1 MYKNL
6 IKNIYIKNILIKNF
20 LIYNEKEFLNSKFN
34 FLNLKNYDKFNCYM
48 EIYPDAGGIETQQL
62 IKFFTDFYIK
72 WFQKNFFNIVLIYK
86 DIGEYGYKKVL
97 IFINNCF
104 SFFLVKNESGIH
116 RIIRK
121 NPLLSN
127 SKIQTSYLNVKILP
141 EFDEINENLN
151 KKEILIETFKSK
163 GPGGQH
169 VNNTNSAVRITHIP
183 TNIIV
188 SCQSE
193 RSQIKNKINALKTL
207 NYKILVKKKTDT
219 KKFLN
224 SFNIEKKYIKTYY
237 FDNNLIIDH
246 IKNKKYN
253 LNDYFKLNIDFL
265 NLC

>member
-1 MYKNL
+1 MYKDL
-6 IKNIYIKNILIKNF
+6 IKNCYIKNLFINNF
-20 LIYNEKEFLNSKFN
+20 LIFNEKEFLISKFN
-34 FLNLKNYDKFNCYM
+34 FLNLKNYDKFNCYI

-72 WFQKNFFNIVLIYK
+72 YFQKKFLNFVLIHK

-97 IFINNCF
+97 IYLNNCF
-104 SFFLVKNESGIH
+104 SFFLIKNESGIH

-127 SKIQTSYLNVKILP
+127 NKTQTSYLNIKILP
-141 EFDEINENLN
+141 ELSEINENFN
-151 KKEILIETFKSK
+151 KKEILIETYKSK

-169 VNNTNSAVRITHIP
+169 VNNTNSAIRITHIP

-193 RSQIKNKINALKTL
+193 RSQVQNKINALKIL
-207 NYKILVKKKTDT
+207 NYKILVKKQTDV
-219 KKFLN
+219 KKIIN
-224 SFNIEKKYIKTYY
+224 SFNTKKKYIKTYY

-246 IKNKKYN
+246 NKNEKYN
-253 LNDYFKLNIDFL
+253 LNNYFKLNINIL
-265 NLC
+265 SI

>member
-1 MYKNL
+1 MYKDL
-6 IKNIYIKNILIKNF
+6 IQNKYIKNILINNF
-20 LIYNEKEFLNSKFN
+20 LIFNEKDFLNSKFN

-62 IKFFTDFYIK
+62 IKIFTDFYIK
-72 WFQKNFFNIVLIYK
+72 WFQKNFFNTILIYK

-97 IFINNCF
+97 LYIKNYF
-104 SFFLVKNESGIH
+104 SFFLLKNESGIH

-127 SKIQTSYLNVKILP
+127 NKIQTSYLNIKIIP
-141 EFDEINENLN
+141 ELSEIDENFN

-169 VNNTNSAVRITHIP
+169 VNNTNSAIRITHIP

-193 RSQIKNKINALKTL
+193 RSQTQNKINALKVL
-207 NYKILVKKKTDT
+207 NYKILIKKKIDI
-219 KKFLN
+219 KKFIN
-224 SFNIEKKYIKTYY
+224 FFNIEKKYIKTYY
-237 FDNNLIIDH
+237 FDSNLIIDH

-253 LNDYFKLNIDFL
+253 LNNYFKLNIDFL
-265 NLC
+265 NI

>member
-1 MYKNL
+1 MYKDL
-6 IKNIYIKNILIKNF
+6 IKNIYIKNIFNKF
-20 LIYNEKEFLNSKFN
+20 LIFNENDFLKSKFN
-34 FLNLKNYDKFNCYM
+34 FSNLKNYDKFNCYI

-62 IKFFTDFYIK
+62 VKFFSDFYIK
-72 WFQKNFFNIVLIYK
+72 WFQKNFFNVILIYK

-97 IFINNCF
+97 IYINNFF
-104 SFFLVKNESGIH
+104 SFFLIKNESGIH

-127 SKIQTSYLNVKILP
+127 NKVQTSYLNIKILP
-141 EFDEINENLN
+141 ELSEINENFN

-193 RSQIKNKINALKTL
+193 RSQTQNKINAFKIL
-207 NYKILVKKKTDT
+207 NYKILVKKKTDI
-219 KKFLN
+219 KKIIN

-246 IKNKKYN
+246 FKNKKYI
-253 LNDYFKLNIDFL
+253 LTDYFKLNIDFL
-265 NLC
+265 DLW